1 MAKARKRIAARKKS
15 SKPGKATP
23 KPARKNK
30 AKRTPAKNSKFKV
43 RRVGTKAVTDS
54 RENQEPQTAEQIT
67 EQTKG
72 AMENY
77 FNWFQNAMSAL
88 PWGSTNLNR
97 ILVSH
102 ATQNVTAT
110 FAFVQKLSQAKNFQD
125 VVKIQTEFM
134 NAQLN
139 SFNDQAKIIGEI
151 YTNAAA
157 ATKIP
162 FSVST

>member
-1 MAKARKRIAARKKS
+1 MTMAKDKEPLQSLTGFVEQTAEQITKQTQ
-15 SKPGKATP
+15 GK
-23 KPARKNK
+23 
-30 AKRTPAKNSKFKV
+30 
-43 RRVGTKAVTDS
+43 D
-54 RENQEPQTAEQIT
+54 QEPQTAEQIT

-88 PWGSTNLNR
+88 PWSNTNLNR

-151 YTNAAA
+151 YTKAA
-157 ATKIP
+157 ATTKTP
-162 FSVST
+162 FSMST